1 MRRARVICLV
11 TGLILTTGAVGGGP
25 PFDKSGHKVKSLKV
39 TVLSTMLAEEGV
51 GEWGF
56 AALVEA
62 DGRRIL
68 FDTGLRPETVLQ
80 NAREL
85 GIDLSSVTDV
95 VLSHHHGDHTG
106 GLLTLRRERSEERRG
121 GKEG

>member
-1 MRRARVICLV
+1 M
-11 TGLILTTGAVGGGP
+11 LILTTGAVGAP
-25 PFDKSGHKVKSLKV
+25 PPSEPAGQRVKSLKV
-39 TVLSTMLAEEGV
+39 TILSTMLADAGM

-68 FDTGLRPETVLQ
+68 FDTGLRSETVLQ

-85 GIDLSSVTDV
+85 GIDLSTVTDV
-95 VLSHHHGDHTG
+95 VLSHHMATTPAGC
-106 GLLTLRRERSEERRG
+106 
-121 GKEG
+121 